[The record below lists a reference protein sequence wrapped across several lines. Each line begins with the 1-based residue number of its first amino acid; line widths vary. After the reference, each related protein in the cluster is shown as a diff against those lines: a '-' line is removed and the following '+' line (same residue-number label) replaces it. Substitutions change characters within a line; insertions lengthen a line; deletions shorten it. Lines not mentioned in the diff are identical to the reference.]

1 MATFADVPEQRE
13 AKRLLEAALADG
25 PAHAYLFHGPA
36 GVGKRVAAQAL
47 AGELLGDPR
56 RVDARTHPDLQVIE
70 ALGEMI
76 RIDEIRALHHDLHMR
91 PFEGDRRVYLVFDAH
106 RMNDDAAASLLKDLE
121 EPPAYATLVLVA
133 DELGPLPETIRSR
146 CQLVPFRR
154 LSRGA
159 VETWL
164 AARAPE
170 LSAEELR
177 LLARVAGGRLDRAAR
192 LLDDDARARRAALL
206 DAARAD
212 LPRRGV
218 RPRRGRRDRRRRG
231 GRRSARRRATASAG
245 CSKGSSCPP
254 ARPSSACGAR
264 ASAPS
269 ATSSSRRSTTSAA
282 GTATS
287 SSSQAGAETA
297 VANADRL
304 DELTEDAPLAG
315 DGAAEAAE
323 AVRETWRIAEEFN
336 VSAPLALEAL
346 FVRLRRAF
354 SRAAV
359 PAER

>member
-91 PFEGDRRVYLVFDAH
+91 PFEGYRRVYLVFDAH
-106 RMNDDAAASLLKDLE
+106 RLNYDAAASLLKDLE

-170 LSAEELR
+170 LSAEELG
-177 LLARVAGGRLDRAAR
+177 LLTRVAGGRLDRAAR

-206 DAARAD
+206 DAARATYRDDAFDPTAAAAIVVDAGQALGAAARDRERGLLEGLD
-212 LPRRGV
+212 LP
-218 RPRRGRRDRRRRG
+218 
-231 GRRSARRRATASAG
+231 AREADQRVRRAG
-245 CSKGSSCPP
+245 F
-254 ARPSSACGAR
+254 
-264 ASAPS
+264 
-269 ATSSSRRSTTSAA
+269 
-282 GTATS
+282 
-287 SSSQAGAETA
+287 GAERAELLAALDDLGGWYRDLVVVAGGAATA
-297 VANADRL
+297 VTNADRL
-304 DELTEDAPLAG
+304 DELTEDAALAG

-323 AVRETWRIAEEFN
+323 AVRETWRVAEEFN